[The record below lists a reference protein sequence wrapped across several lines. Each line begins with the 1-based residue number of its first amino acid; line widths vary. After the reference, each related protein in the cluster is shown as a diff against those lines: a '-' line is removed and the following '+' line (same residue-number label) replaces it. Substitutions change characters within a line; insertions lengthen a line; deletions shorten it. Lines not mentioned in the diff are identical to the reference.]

1 MRKRMTFSL
10 ALAATVAISP
20 AFAATFQ
27 HTASDVWIAKWFAM
41 ENVMNNG
48 GFAVSGGIDYF
59 AEGTGGD
66 LTYEFV
72 STTKGLGDLSRAEIS
87 LDDAHAGLGM
97 GEDGV
102 RDWEVV
108 EIDTDGQA
116 FDPNLH
122 EAMVQMPSAEHPPGT
137 VIQEM
142 EKGYMLND
150 RVVRPARVIV
160 STAAIENEAGEGD
173 TGGIDSDGTDS
184 GDQQDDG
191 KA

>member
-1 MRKRMTFSL
+1 L
-10 ALAATVAISP
+10 AQEADDIVV
-20 AFAATFQ
+20 FRQ
-27 HTASDVWIAKWFAM
+27 
-41 ENVMNNG
+41 
-48 GFAVSGGIDYF
+48 GIEIIFKQFNEILSSY
-59 AEGTGGD
+59 
-66 LTYEFV
+66 
-72 STTKGLGDLSRAEIS
+72 GL
-87 LDDAHAGLGM
+87 
-97 GEDGV
+97 
-102 RDWEVV
+102 V

>member
-1 MRKRMTFSL
+1 MI
-10 ALAATVAISP
+10 VAQVDQVFASHSAKPIP
-20 AFAATFQ
+20 A
-27 HTASDVWIAKWFAM
+27 VG
-41 ENVMNNG
+41 EN
-48 GFAVSGGIDYF
+48 
-59 AEGTGGD
+59 
-66 LTYEFV
+66 
-72 STTKGLGDLSRAEIS
+72 
-87 LDDAHAGLGM
+87 
-97 GEDGV
+97 
-102 RDWEVV
+102 
-108 EIDTDGQA
+108 